1 MTNGPVNGYTVDEL
15 VGAYGTMKSLLQA
28 PGFSQDE
35 RGLLDAVIHHLDGAD
50 SASII
55 ELGNGST
62 ATRR

>member
-35 RGLLDAVIHHLDGAD
+35 PARCGDP
-50 SASII
+50 SS
-55 ELGNGST
+55 
-62 ATRR
+62 